1 MKTITLFIGVSM
13 LASVSFAQ
21 ISSTSQFSGTLSDNF
36 ESYPDYATSGSVI
49 TLGVMGGGATF
60 SSTGHNLWVY
70 DTGTAP
76 WGLGTH
82 GAGLTTSGTQ
92 ALGINNEG
100 SPIVADLVFV
110 NEVSRFGGSMATSSN
125 GNNGIMNVSFFDVN
139 NVQIGNAQSVG
150 HGSNAMNWYGW
161 ESTVGIKRIR
171 FVGNSAPV
179 MDDIQANSGVVPEP
193 ASIAVLGLGALAL
206 IRRRRSSK

>member
-36 ESYPDYATSGSVI
+36 ESYPDYVTSGSVI

-150 HGSNAMNWYGW
+150 HGSNALNWYGW

>member
-21 ISSTSQFSGTLSDNF
+21 ISSTSQFSGTLSDDF
-36 ESYPDYATSGSVI
+36 ESYPDYATTSGGVI
-49 TLGVMGGGATF
+49 TLSVMGGGATF
-60 SSTGHNLWVY
+60 SSTGHNLWIY

-92 ALGINNEG
+92 GFGINNEG

-110 NEVSRFGGSMATSSN
+110 NEVSRFGGFMATHSN
-125 GNNGIMNVSFFDVN
+125 GNNGMTNVSFFDVN
-139 NVQIGNAQSVG
+139 NVQIGTAQSVG
-150 HGSNAMNWYGW
+150 HGSNAMNWL
-161 ESTVGIKRIR
+161 
-171 FVGNSAPV
+171 
-179 MDDIQANSGVVPEP
+179 D
-193 ASIAVLGLGALAL
+193 
-206 IRRRRSSK
+206 

>member
-1 MKTITLFIGVSM
+1 M

-36 ESYPDYATSGSVI
+36 ESYPDYATSSSVI

-70 DTGTAP
+70 DTGSAP

-92 ALGINNEG
+92 GLGINNEG
-100 SPIVADLVFV
+100 SEIVADLVFV
-110 NEVSRFGGSMATSSN
+110 NEVSRFGGFMATSSS

-139 NVQIGNAQSVG
+139 NVQIGTAQSVG

-171 FVGNSAPV
+171 FNGNSAPI
-179 MDDIQANSGVVPEP
+179 MDDIQAGAAVVPEP
-193 ASIAVLGLGALAL
+193 AAFAVLGLGALAL